1 AALLINPGIVV
12 MGQEGTS
19 RLASCGY
26 RGWDIP
32 VLEAA
37 PLGTPVSCNFPAAL
51 ISSEVCSALN
61 VLISSV
67 HAPSWAMAPGGHY
80 ETSSPKIFAS
90 GSGRYRPAHG
100 LTLRLGAIT
109 PCGSGGTVRVATG
122 LLAMWQSTAW
132 LGAEAG
138 LFKKRGIDMT
148 LPAIA
153 VGGPEAAAG
162 LIRGD
167 WEFAHTGSVP
177 VAEEVLK
184 VRDIVILAMPTSD
197 FPKS

>member
-109 PCGSGGTVRVATG
+109 PCGSGGDRSGGDGAASNVAKHR
-122 LLAMWQSTAW
+122 LARSRSRSLQKARDRYDPAGHCGRRSGGCGRAHPGR
-132 LGAEAG
+132 LG
-138 LFKKRGIDMT
+138 
-148 LPAIA
+148 
-153 VGGPEAAAG
+153 V
-162 LIRGD
+162 
-167 WEFAHTGSVP
+167 
-177 VAEEVLK
+177 
-184 VRDIVILAMPTSD
+184 
-197 FPKS
+197 